1 MVIESDVSHQLQ
13 LVGTESA
20 ADASLFY
27 IIPIRDPTHPSEF
40 HITYYTRRRHYT
52 THVDDL
58 YRTFNE
64 AGPPL
69 PHYLST
75 DTDRL
80 GKTKGSLSLKS
91 YVDITQA
98 RFSLHTRIQ
107 SWFLCIMCTSTPT
120 DLGDWLQGE
129 QFYIKCSYHT
139 LFKVNGYLAAVKEVS
154 SDHERES
161 YKITPVFSA
170 AGKDLNETGM
180 LFRLHPEVIRDNAI
194 AARMSTVRAEENAA
208 EQSPPEKSSTEES
221 TSPQSPHAESAES
234 SHIDIPPPIHAA
246 LSKQLFISAIVVGTA
261 GMLIYVVYRSIS

>member
-40 HITYYTRRRHYT
+40 HIAFWGVSGRQYT

-75 DTDRL
+75 DTDIV
-80 GKTKGSLSLKS
+80 GNTKGSLSLKS

-139 LFKVNGYLAAVKEVS
+139 LFKVNGYLAAVKEGS
-154 SDHERES
+154 SDHESKS
-161 YKITPVFSA
+161 YKITTVFSA
-170 AGKDLNETGM
+170 AGKDLN
-180 LFRLHPEVIRDNAI
+180 RKRAKKK
-194 AARMSTVRAEENAA
+194 AAKQS
-208 EQSPPEKSSTEES
+208 SPPEESSTEES
-221 TSPQSPHAESAES
+221 TSPQSPPAESAES

-246 LSKQLFISAIVVGTA
+246 LSNSCSSQQ
-261 GMLIYVVYRSIS
+261 